1 MLRKFV
7 RQLRPTQEKYIA
19 PIEKV
24 QNHFGFLSELTIS
37 PTYVMKGVE
46 NPFYDL
52 DIDVE
57 KDIKPAVGKGDIKF
71 KNVKTPVGTEIKNYG
86 GKFKFQIS
94 LDDSD
99 TDKYVTTTQ
108 KMVKSHL
115 GQKQRKDATAS
126 SNVNEFLT
134 VYFLL
139 HTNYTNPKEFMEE
152 IGGKIGDTGVLNGNG
167 YYVDY
172 DELRILLDKDETP
185 ERDIAIGYANS
196 LAVISD
202 LKGRTID
209 DVYWVPGN
217 KPEGIGGKNPSDVV
231 VKLADGGFVGY
242 SNKIAAGADKTPK
255 INTNITAFYSKLND
269 TSQLKLIHSLTHQ
282 AWNHAK
288 GLITRNKKSS
298 YDAINKFSIEKE
310 GFSETTSKLAFAK
323 LSREFKKDKLNF
335 YTDGYY
341 YPFRNKLIEVFAKH
355 ISNPRNL
362 TYFLNTVAYYTYDDP
377 DVTPCPYKL
386 LIGAEKG
393 SVVKEVSS
401 DETNREIF
409 FNDNPTKYTN
419 VKTKYDNKQQTFTLY
434 FTYKPLNVK
443 FEAPIVL
450 RTRAKGGWSGKSLYI
465 TTSGFKKKWLVFQ
478 N

>member
-1 MLRKFV
+1 MLRKYV
-7 RQLRPTQEKYIA
+7 RQLKRPIQEKYIA
-19 PIEKV
+19 PIDKV
-24 QNHFGFLSELTIS
+24 QRHFGFLNELTIS

-52 DIDVE
+52 DIDIE
-57 KDIKPAVGKGDIKF
+57 KDIRPAIGKGEIKF
-71 KNVKTPVGTEIKNYG
+71 KNVKMPSGTEIKNYG
-86 GKFKFQIS
+86 GKFKFQIN

-152 IGGKIGDTGVLNGNG
+152 IGGKIGDTGVLNGEG
-167 YYVDY
+167 YDVDY

-185 ERDIAIGYANS
+185 ERDIAIGYENS

-202 LKGRTID
+202 LSGRTID
-209 DVYWVPGN
+209 DVFWVPRK
-217 KPEGIGGKNPSDVV
+217 KPEGIGEKNPSDVV

-242 SNKIAAGADKTPK
+242 SNKISAGADKTPK
-255 INTNITAFYSKLND
+255 INTSITAFYEKLKD
-269 TSQLKLIHSLTHQ
+269 TAQLKLIHSLTHE

-288 GLITRNKKSS
+288 GLIPRNKKST
-298 YDAINKFSIEKE
+298 YNAINKFSIEKE
-310 GFSETTSKLAFAK
+310 KFSETASKLAFAK
-323 LSREFKKDKLNF
+323 LSKEFKKDKLDF

-341 YPFRNKLIEVFAKH
+341 YSFRNKLIEVFSNH

-386 LIGAEKG
+386 LVGSEKG
-393 SVVKEVSS
+393 SSVKEVSS

-409 FNDNPTKYTN
+409 FNDKPTNYTN

-465 TTSGFKKKWLVFQ
+465 TTSGFKKK
-478 N
+478 